1 MVRDLYDDAKAEPS
15 LMERVKE
22 VQANLDVKFPTFVKL
37 VIRSNVNIGFL
48 LNFPRT
54 FSEMHMPGHD
64 ATVVLVDPSQKEY
77 RAKYLVWKNMLSAGW
92 RSFSVAHKL
101 IVGDVLVFQLIKHC
115 KFKVYIVR
123 TSELDEVDGAN
134 ALLHLKADTRR
145 CNSEITNEATSISN
159 TSRARNLSLS
169 NHDGFTSRR
178 ESSKALEEACPSVGS
193 LHARLDRLDSLALEE
208 KEAVEIQKDRR
219 TMPGRVQTEEEQKTL
234 Q

>member
-37 VIRSNVNIGFL
+37 MIRSNVNVGFL
-48 LNFPRT
+48 L
-54 FSEMHMPGHD
+54 
-64 ATVVLVDPSQKEY
+64 
-77 RAKYLVWKNMLSAGW
+77 
-92 RSFSVAHKL
+92 
-101 IVGDVLVFQLIKHC
+101 
-115 KFKVYIVR
+115 VYIVR

-145 CNSEITNEATSISN
+145 CNSEITNEATSIGN

-178 ESSKALEEACPSVGS
+178 ESSKALEEACPSLGS
-193 LHARLDRLDSLALEE
+193 LHARLDRLDSLALEAT
-208 KEAVEIQKDRR
+208 EAIETQKDRR